1 MASIKA
7 APTSSSSELRTG
19 SKVLTKHSFD
29 LGGFDWEIA
38 FGMPTTEDRLEILQ
52 LDASQMQTEGTL
64 PLESVAAASEGW
76 SAARLSSL
84 WTEAAL
90 LAAADGR
97 NAIVDEDVAQAFER
111 VARRPVRETK
121 GATDGK

>member
-1 MASIKA
+1 MK
-7 APTSSSSELRTG
+7 TN
-19 SKVLTKHSFD
+19 
-29 LGGFDWEIA
+29 
-38 FGMPTTEDRLEILQ
+38 
-52 LDASQMQTEGTL
+52 GTL
-64 PLESVAAASEGW
+64 PLKSVAAASHGW

-97 NAIVDEDVAQAFER
+97 KAIVDEDVAQAFER

-121 GATDGK
+121 GTTNGS